1 MKTLIVS
8 AGQILYGAKG
18 QLNRHLTDL
27 THATLKEL
35 GYDIKFSDATSAWTV
50 ETELAKLLW
59 ADVVIYITPIMWFNI
74 PSSLAR
80 WLEEVLVYG
89 KAFAGAKEYG
99 EGGLVPASKFMIVAT
114 SNLKSSNLG
123 SGFVLRNTPRIDSL
137 LQPLILT
144 NVYLSIRNQV
154 PTFHADDVVF
164 GDTSWIEDSFRNHL
178 IKNFEKVSDG
188 PLGFSQRV
196 AQQ

>member
-8 AGQILYGAKG
+8 AGLILYGAKG

-27 THATLKEL
+27 TQTTLKEL
-35 GYDIKFSDATSAWTV
+35 GYDLKFSDTTSAWNM

-59 ADVVIYITPIMWFNI
+59 ADIVIYITPIMWFNI
-74 PSSLAR
+74 PSSLSR

-89 KAFAGAKEYG
+89 KTFGGAREYG

-123 SGFVLRNTPRIDSL
+123 SGFVLRNIPHIDNI

-144 NVYLSIRNQV
+144 NLYLSIRIKI

-164 GDTSWIEDSFRNHL
+164 GDTSWIEDSFKNHL
-178 IKNFEKVSDG
+178 IKYFEKVSDG
-188 PLGFSQRV
+188 PLE
-196 AQQ
+196 ATNCT